1 MQRNLIIALIL
12 SIILVVF
19 ALQNAADTAVKLL
32 FWDFHSSLSLLLLVA
47 FGIGTLI
54 GIIFSWPSIKKKNKK
69 IAEKDKKIAQLS
81 EQVKGLGASKAK
93 MAGEKGKDNQEDY

>member
-12 SIILVVF
+12 AVILVVF
-19 ALQNAADTAVKLL
+19 ALQNAADTAVKLW

-47 FGIGTLI
+47 FGIGTLL

-69 IAEKDKKIAQLS
+69 ISERDKRIAQLS

-93 MAGEKGKDNQEDY
+93 MAEEKRDDNPED